1 MNVWIT
7 SLQPSQMI
15 LLLGWKLLLQES
27 ILFCLFIGQWPDSA
41 DKRMTGTKLCA
52 GQLQSIRKWRRN
64 PYFSQPS
71 HFFSP
76 LASGSKLGSTCR
88 QSSFLSS
95 SSSVD
100 WIFGITVHFLPI
112 FLYSLTLHP
121 AWSSQC
127 LIEFLR
133 GGRDP
138 LCVSMRPG
146 SSDQN
151 KSRTNLR
158 PALTPLLPAL
168 GCKNSFHC
176 CWIDFCNCLSS
187 DNLKHFNFP
196 LLLALRCRNSY
207 QCRCNPFELTF
218 AFAFLRK
225 TWNTKKQSFIDLSL
239 NSPLLLANWCEFVK

>member
-1 MNVWIT
+1 MEAVTAGNYT
-7 SLQPSQMI
+7 R
-15 LLLGWKLLLQES
+15 
-27 ILFCLFIGQWPDSA
+27 LFCLFIGQWPASA

-100 WIFGITVHFLPI
+100 WIFGIAVHFLPI

-121 AWSSQC
+121 DAWSSQC
-127 LIEFLR
+127 LIQFLR

-168 GCKNSFHC
+168 GCKNSFRC
-176 CWIDFCNCLSS
+176 CWIDICNCLSS

-207 QCRCNPFELTF
+207 QCRCNPF
-218 AFAFLRK
+218 
-225 TWNTKKQSFIDLSL
+225 SIDICHCFSSL
-239 NSPLLLANWCEFVK
+239 NL

>member
-1 MNVWIT
+1 MNNWFEINVWILT
-7 SLQPSQMI
+7 SLQPSQMM

-100 WIFGITVHFLPI
+100 WIFGIAVHFLPI
-112 FLYSLTLHP
+112 FFVQFDFAP
-121 AWSSQC
+121 C
-127 LIEFLR
+127 LIFSMFDAVSQR
-133 GGRDP
+133 RQRPP
-138 LCVSMRPG
+138 LCVNAPWELWSKQVA
-146 SSDQN
+146 D
-151 KSRTNLR
+151 KFT
-158 PALTPLLPAL
+158 T
-168 GCKNSFHC
+168 
-176 CWIDFCNCLSS
+176 DF
-187 DNLKHFNFP
+187 
-196 LLLALRCRNSY
+196 
-207 QCRCNPFELTF
+207 NPTF
-218 AFAFLRK
+218 AC
-225 TWNTKKQSFIDLSL
+225 TGMQ
-239 NSPLLLANWCEFVK
+239 E

>member
-1 MNVWIT
+1 MICGRITVEIPAGIHNHCQSPPLQKVTFFWDNLYMNCWSKMNVWIT

-100 WIFGITVHFLPI
+100 WIFGIAVHFLPI

-121 AWSSQC
+121 AWSS
-127 LIEFLR
+127 
-133 GGRDP
+133 
-138 LCVSMRPG
+138 
-146 SSDQN
+146 
-151 KSRTNLR
+151 
-158 PALTPLLPAL
+158 
-168 GCKNSFHC
+168 
-176 CWIDFCNCLSS
+176 
-187 DNLKHFNFP
+187 
-196 LLLALRCRNSY
+196 
-207 QCRCNPFELTF
+207 
-218 AFAFLRK
+218 
-225 TWNTKKQSFIDLSL
+225 
-239 NSPLLLANWCEFVK
+239 